1 MADEQGDSRMTG
13 KISKA
18 DFTGSKALRQHA
30 QRSRDVARALD
41 ALADAL
47 PHARWLI
54 SIDMEEF
61 VTQLTPKRF
70 ELLRL
75 AVKRRRSI
83 NELASASRREPS
95 AVSRDVA
102 TLQKLGLVRVELVA
116 NPGHGQMK
124 IVTSVA
130 TRFAIDA
137 EQKAI

>member
-1 MADEQGDSRMTG
+1 MAT

-18 DFTGSKALRQHA
+18 DFANSKVLREHA
-30 QRSRDVARALD
+30 QRSREVARALD
-41 ALADAL
+41 AKADAL
-47 PHARWLI
+47 PHARI
-54 SIDMEEF
+54 FTSVEFEEF

-75 AVKRRRSI
+75 AIKRRRSI
-83 NELASASRREPS
+83 NELASASHREPS

-124 IVTSVA
+124 MVTPVA
-130 TRFAIDA
+130 TRIAIDA
-137 EQKAI
+137 QLKAA

>member
-1 MADEQGDSRMTG
+1 MAT

-18 DFTGSKALRQHA
+18 DFANSKVLREHS
-30 QRSRDVARALD
+30 QRSREVARALD
-41 ALADAL
+41 AKAEAL
-47 PHARWLI
+47 PHARMFT
-54 SIDMEEF
+54 SVEFEEF

-75 AVKRRRSI
+75 AIKRRRSI
-83 NELASASRREPS
+83 NELASASHREPS

-124 IVTSVA
+124 MVTPVA
-130 TRFAIDA
+130 TRIAIDA
-137 EQKAI
+137 QLKAA

>member
-1 MADEQGDSRMTG
+1 MTT

-18 DFTGSKALRQHA
+18 DFANSKVLREHA
-30 QRSRDVARALD
+30 RRSRAVARALD
-41 ALADAL
+41 AQADAL
-47 PHARWLI
+47 PHARWII

-61 VTQLTPKRF
+61 VTQLTLKRF

-124 IVTSVA
+124 MVTLVA
-130 TRFAIDA
+130 TRIAIDA
-137 EQKAI
+137 ALKGA

>member
-1 MADEQGDSRMTG
+1 MAT

-18 DFTGSKALRQHA
+18 DFASSKVLREHS
-30 QRSRDVARALD
+30 QRSREVARALD
-41 ALADAL
+41 AKAGTL
-47 PHARWLI
+47 PHARMFT
-54 SIDMEEF
+54 SVEFEEF

-75 AVKRRRSI
+75 AIKRRRSI
-83 NELASASRREPS
+83 NELASASHREPS

-124 IVTSVA
+124 IVTPVA
-130 TRFAIDA
+130 TRIAINA
-137 EQKAI
+137 ELKAA